1 MDIGEFVAQVPGFD
15 GLPPRDKIRLLAWYL
30 HAHRN
35 VEVIDNA
42 QIRDCFRQLNIASP
56 DVSIYLPRMADGKPA
71 DLVRVRGGYK
81 LEGSV
86 RRTLDAKYGASPSV
100 VAVSALLSGLP
111 AKVPDLL
118 ERAFLE
124 EALSC
129 YRVRAF
135 RATIVMVWNLSF
147 DHLLRWI
154 MSDAARLAAFNAAI
168 VTRYPKTGVVIGKRD
183 DFDELKEAETIEVC
197 RTAKLLSKNVVE
209 ILREKL
215 KRRNAAAHPS
225 SVSIGQHQVDDV
237 ISDLVNNVVLTLS

>member
-56 DVSIYLPRMADGKPA
+56 DVSIYLPRMADGKP
-71 DLVRVRGGYK
+71 
-81 LEGSV
+81 
-86 RRTLDAKYGASPSV
+86 SV
-100 VAVSALLSGLP
+100 VAVSALLSGVP